1 MSNPRPRAPC
11 TDRALHA
18 SVLLTLDRGECPRSR
33 FQGLLLPNPWP
44 LRQAR
49 DSVLGSSGLP
59 SSDKSGRRERA
70 AGPSPVS
77 PHASRP
83 LGIPPGPAPL
93 NRPPANARRKARR
106 RFRRP
111 ARSGHGN
118 HPWPDGG
125 VHARAATALQRTPP
139 PSAWCRPGSLL
150 AAHSQS
156 RAFEA
161 PGGPRSEERTRHR
174 LITPA
179 ARDLPLLAVPFVRTV
194 TSLGHR
200 SSVHRFPRGGVCTRT
215 PVRVISAERTQKL
228 PLTHRPTALLRG
240 SAPSPF
246 RFTAKP
252 SRASH
257 G

>member
-1 MSNPRPRAPC
+1 MHRPG
-11 TDRALHA
+11 
-18 SVLLTLDRGECPRSR
+18 SSR
-33 FQGLLLPNPWP
+33 FSAADAGPWCMSP
-44 LRQAR
+44 IQVPRIAVAQSMA
-49 DSVLGSSGLP
+49 V
-59 SSDKSGRRERA
+59 A
-70 AGPSPVS
+70 AGPRLHAAEFGAAVLRQIRPARACGGTVPGLAARS
-77 PHASRP
+77 PHARRP

-93 NRPPANARRKARR
+93 SRPPANARRKARR

-118 HPWPDGG
+118 HPWPDGRM
-125 VHARAATALQRTPP
+125 HARAATALQRTPP
-139 PSAWCRPGSLL
+139 RSARCRPGSLL

-156 RAFEA
+156 RAFEP

-200 SSVHRFPRGGVCTRT
+200 SSVHRLPRGGVCTRT
-215 PVRVISAERTQKL
+215 PVRMISAERTQKL

-246 RFTAKP
+246 RLTAKP